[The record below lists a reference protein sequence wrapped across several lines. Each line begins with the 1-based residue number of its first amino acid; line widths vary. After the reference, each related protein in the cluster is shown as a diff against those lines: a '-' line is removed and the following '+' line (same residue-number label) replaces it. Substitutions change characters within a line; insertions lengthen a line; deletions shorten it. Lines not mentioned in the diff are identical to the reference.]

1 MVEYAE
7 KVQHLEGVTCTMSDH
22 PGYMTLAE
30 IQADLKATTE
40 EIRALISLLGIQ
52 PTFFPEDKRRRY
64 YKVEDVER
72 MKKAVGR

>member
-1 MVEYAE
+1 MER
-7 KVQHLEGVTCTMSDH
+7 VTGTMLNH

-30 IQADLKATTE
+30 IQAELKATTE
-40 EIRALISLLGIQ
+40 EIRALISLLNIQ

-72 MKKAVGR
+72 MKKAVDQ